1 MRLMKSSLSSLADV
15 IVFPKNSIKINA
27 KILSIV
33 LNMWFLM
40 PHWFSTLYTRN
51 IFTKMYPRHLKTHT
65 NSVMNT
71 FTNFVWCS
79 RKVFFKIS
87 TWIVGRDSM
96 KRHCQKR
103 KNFTGTWYWQT
114 TLILITNTPI
124 KFGKIFKCKT
134 YMIIIRK

>member
-15 IVFPKNSIKINA
+15 IVFRKNSIKINA

-40 PHWFSTLYTRN
+40 AHWFSTLYTPN
-51 IFTKMYPRHLKTHT
+51 IFTRMYPRNLKTHK
-65 NSVMNT
+65 NSVMNI

-79 RKVFFKIS
+79 RRVFFKIS

-96 KRHCQKR
+96 KRHCQTR
-103 KNFTGTWYWQT
+103 KNVTWTWYWQT
-114 TLILITNTPI
+114 PLILITNAQI

-134 YMIIIRK
+134 YMIIVRK

>member
-40 PHWFSTLYTRN
+40 AHWFSTLYTPN
-51 IFTKMYPRHLKTHT
+51 IFTRMYPRHLKTHT
-65 NSVMNT
+65 NSVMNI

-79 RKVFFKIS
+79 RRVFFKIS
-87 TWIVGRDSM
+87 TWIVGWDSM
-96 KRHCQKR
+96 KRHCQTR

-114 TLILITNTPI
+114 PLILITNTQI

-134 YMIIIRK
+134 YMIIVRK